1 MGKVIKR
8 IFSLLPES
16 LRLHIIRSKVQIPSG
31 IDNIVLKIA
40 DTQEELEQAYR
51 LLHDSYVGQKLM
63 DVHPSNMR
71 FNIWSALPYTS
82 VVIAKI
88 ENEVVGTVSLICDS
102 PVQLPAD
109 KIFLNENNYF
119 RSQKQRLV
127 EASAF
132 AVNPKYRQ
140 SGHKISLYL
149 MKYLYQ
155 YTSSILKADL
165 LIATVRV
172 SAVDF
177 YKALFAFS
185 QNGKNTPHTF
195 VKGAK
200 VGHISMSLKADHAEK
215 VKEIYSKY
223 PDSSNLHS
231 FCTSPESCSKFQFP
245 NIIRGF
251 STKTILTPDML
262 EYFLVKKTGLHKELK
277 PRELSLIHSAYD
289 NDSSLAIKIPALDQ
303 VENID
308 RISFRHLTQIH
319 AIFKTET
326 TTIMGTIM
334 DLSSTGAY
342 FSPSEKALLEKN
354 GTLYFSIQNKKFKIP
369 CQIVWTNTGSAIRY
383 PEGVGLK
390 IESSENILNEVF
402 SEFKPNT
409 DHKSA

>member
-1 MGKVIKR
+1 MSRVIKK

-31 IDNIVLKIA
+31 VDNIVLKIA

-63 DVHPSNMR
+63 DVHPSKLR

-88 ENEVVGTVSLICDS
+88 DNEVVGTVSLICDS

-109 KIFLNENNYF
+109 KIFLNENNYY
-119 RSQKQRLV
+119 RNQKLRLV

-132 AVNPKYRQ
+132 AVNPKFRQ

-155 YTSSILKADL
+155 YTSQILNADL

-177 YKALFAFS
+177 YKALFAFT

-200 VGHISMSLKADHAEK
+200 VGHISMSLKPDHAEK
-215 VKEIYSKY
+215 VKEIYANYS
-223 PDSSNLHS
+223 DSSNLHA
-231 FCTSPESCSKFQFP
+231 FCTTPETHSKFQFP
-245 NIIRGF
+245 NIVKGF
-251 STKTILTPDML
+251 STKTILTPNML

-277 PRELSLIHSAYD
+277 PRELSLIHSAYN
-289 NDSSLAIKIPALDQ
+289 NDSSLTAKIPTLDQ
-303 VENID
+303 IETVD

-319 AIFKTET
+319 AIFKTEN

-334 DLSSTGAY
+334 DLSSTGAF
-342 FSPSEKALLEKN
+342 FSPSEKVSLEKS
-354 GTLYFSIQNKKFKIP
+354 GTLYFSVQNKKFKIP
-369 CQIVWTNTGSAIRY
+369 CEIVWTNTGSAIRY

-390 IESSENILNEVF
+390 IESSANLLNEIF
-402 SEFKPNT
+402 GETRSNT
-409 DHKSA
+409 HQKSA